1 MFLSLKMFV
10 VLHGSQIFQN
20 IFSIFKLECQI
31 HKKKKKEDKILLLLL
46 YTAYTHIK

>member
-31 HKKKKKEDKILLLLL
+31 HKKKEDKILLLSL